1 MGNLVSALKNTV
13 HLISRFNS
21 LTQPRSNM
29 LTEWKKL
36 SDTEAAK
43 EAGALATESTQVF
56 IDKPSL
62 RSWVFENQLDRG
74 SEGFVLEF
82 GVRGGGSILQ
92 IAAAGHHV
100 YGFDSFEGLRDPWSK
115 PGKGVGSMNQ
125 SGEIPHAIRENSNI
139 TVVKGW
145 VEDTLPGFLE
155 SHPGPVK
162 LAHLDLDV
170 GPPTRFVL
178 NAISERLG
186 RGSLLVF
193 DDFFG
198 HIGWQNHS
206 FKAFHES
213 LNAEDFLCTGIS
225 PMAVVFKKR

>member
-1 MGNLVSALKNTV
+1 MVNLVWALKNTL
-13 HLISRFNS
+13 HAISRFNS
-21 LTQPRSNM
+21 LTQLRSNM

-36 SDTEAAK
+36 SDMEAARAASGLTTEA
-43 EAGALATESTQVF
+43 TQVF
-56 IDKPSL
+56 IDKPLL
-62 RSWVFENQLDRG
+62 RSWVFENQLDKD

-92 IAAAGHHV
+92 IAAAGHNV

-115 PGKGVGSMNQ
+115 PGKGIGSMNQ
-125 SGEIPHAIRENSNI
+125 SGEIPHAIGENSSI
-139 TVVKGW
+139 TIVRGW

-186 RGSLLVF
+186 PGSLLVF

-206 FKAFHES
+206 FKAFQES
-213 LNAEDFLCTGIS
+213 LNAEDFLCTWIS